1 MDSSAVPV
9 PTQSYEMSP
18 HSTRTG
24 DNEHMATTPTIGKKE
39 DNNITEI
46 TGTDAA
52 AVEKTSTDN
61 PTASEKTDAKPKRSW
76 RFWAIFASLAVTG
89 LLSAVEGTVTTTALP
104 TIVADLGGGELY
116 IWAANGY
123 FLTR

>member
-1 MDSSAVPV
+1 MDPPAVPV
-9 PTQSYEMSP
+9 AVQLSNTSP
-18 HSTRTG
+18 DPD
-24 DNEHMATTPTIGKKE
+24 DNEHLATITSTTGRENIKNP
-39 DNNITEI
+39 DNN
-46 TGTDAA
+46 A
-52 AVEKTSTDN
+52 
-61 PTASEKTDAKPKRSW
+61 TALEVSEPSKPKAKRSW
-76 RFWAIFASLAVTG
+76 RFWAIFASLSITG

>member
-1 MDSSAVPV
+1 MLPHPHDSSG
-9 PTQSYEMSP
+9 
-18 HSTRTG
+18 TG
-24 DNEHMATTPTIGKKE
+24 DNEHMATITPTTGKRE
-39 DNNITEI
+39 DKNSTEN
-46 TGTDAA
+46 TGTNAA
-52 AVEKTSTDN
+52 ADEEVTMIN
-61 PTASEKTDAKPKRSW
+61 PTASEKTNTKTKRSW

>member
-1 MDSSAVPV
+1 
-9 PTQSYEMSP
+9 MSP
-18 HSTRTG
+18 HSTHTG
-24 DNEHMATTPTIGKKE
+24 DNEHMATMTTTTGKME
-39 DNNITEI
+39 DNNSTEI
-46 TGTDAA
+46 TGTDAD
-52 AVEKTSTDN
+52 AVEEASTDN
-61 PTASEKTDAKPKRSW
+61 PTASEKTDTKPKRSW